1 MQRVVLRGL
10 RSRATRLK
18 KTTPSIALQPASS
31 GGNINNMAFQMRN
44 AAAKGYCTSRICQTD
59 ATEKKE
65 GDDVPEEKAT
75 SGEAEEAG
83 KDEASEE
90 SPEARIFE
98 LEKEVKEMKDKVLRS
113 MAEEENVRR
122 IAKKDVENAN
132 AYAITKFAK
141 ALLDVSDNFER
152 AINAIPAEKLES
164 LESGEGDPLFKSF
177 VEGIVAVDKGMMKTF
192 NQFGVTK
199 YGEVGDKF
207 DPELHD
213 ALFQIP
219 DASKEEGTIGQV
231 VKTGF
236 KLKDRVIRAAQC
248 GIIKAP

>member
-44 AAAKGYCTSRICQTD
+44 AAAKDIEHLEYAKLMPQRRRKAMMCLKRKRPV
-59 ATEKKE
+59 AKRRKREKMR
-65 GDDVPEEKAT
+65 T
-75 SGEAEEAG
+75 
-83 KDEASEE
+83 SEE
-90 SPEARIFE
+90 SPEARIAE

>member
-1 MQRVVLRGL
+1 
-10 RSRATRLK
+10 
-18 KTTPSIALQPASS
+18 
-31 GGNINNMAFQMRN
+31 MAFQMASRS
-44 AAAKGYCTSRICQTD
+44 YTTSRICQAD
-59 ATEKKE
+59 PAEKKD
-65 GDDVPEEKAT
+65 GDEVPEDTTAG
-75 SGEAEEAG
+75 GEAVESEDG
-83 KDEASEE
+83 KAADEDPVAKI
-90 SPEARIFE
+90 AA
-98 LEKEVKEMKDKVLRS
+98 LEKEVKEMKDAVLRS

-132 AYAITKFAK
+132 AYAVTKFAK

-152 AINAIPAEKLES
+152 AINAIPAEKRES

-177 VEGIVAVDKGMMKTF
+177 VEGIVAVDKGMLKTF

-231 VKTGF
+231 VKTGY
-236 KLKDRVIRAAQC
+236 KLKDRVLRAAQC